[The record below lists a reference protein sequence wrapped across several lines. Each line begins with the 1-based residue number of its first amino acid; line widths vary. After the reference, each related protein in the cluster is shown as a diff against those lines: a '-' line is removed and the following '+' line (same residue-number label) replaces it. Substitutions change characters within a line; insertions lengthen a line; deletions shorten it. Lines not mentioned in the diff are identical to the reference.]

1 MNFSQNETQTMIAQT
16 VRDFCDQHI
25 RPHIME
31 WDEAQTFPVEAMK
44 KLGELGLMGIL
55 VPEEYGG
62 SGLGYDEYVTA
73 ITELGRVDPSVA
85 LSIRTSVAPD
95 LSGASGL
102 GHGVVFAG
110 RQPQY
115 RALGRTQT
123 HHLVRHL
130 HAHS

>member
-1 MNFSQNETQTMIAQT
+1 MDFSRNETQRMIAQT

-31 WDEAQTFPVEAMK
+31 WDEDQTFPVEAMK

-85 LSIRTSVAPD
+85 LSMAAHNHCVLDISFSMEAKPRKRSICRFWQAESGSV
-95 LSGASGL
+95 LGA
-102 GHGVVFAG
+102 
-110 RQPQY
+110 
-115 RALGRTQT
+115 
-123 HHLVRHL
+123 
-130 HAHS
+130 